1 MKKKSIVI
9 TVIVLVAIIA
19 LMAAA
24 FLIWGPKPVSGNKTI
39 QVEIVKSESDTKTVE
54 IKTDA
59 EFLRQALEQENLV
72 QGDESEYGL
81 FITSVDGR
89 AADST
94 KQEWW
99 CITKNNEQVNTGVD
113 STPIQDGDKFEITL
127 TVGF

>member
-39 QVEIVKSESDTKTVE
+39 QVEIVKSESDT
-54 IKTDA
+54 DA

-81 FITSVDGR
+81 FITLVDGR

-113 STPIQDGDKFEITL
+113 STPIQDGDKFELTL